1 MLDGGEKAYMGGEFN
16 ALDRVT
22 PAQWDAM
29 EAQIRKTNK
38 AGKE

>member
-1 MLDGGEKAYMGGEFN
+1 MAGEFN

-22 PAQWDAM
+22 PAQWDSL

-38 AGKE
+38 K